1 MTLKSIKI
9 YDVEGQ
15 NLDLA
20 MSPTIDQQKYDEE
33 QQILDDILKL
43 DGIDD
48 PPQQDGAEPEKSGG
62 EEAEFPD
69 TLEIRN

>member
-1 MTLKSIKI
+1 
-9 YDVEGQ
+9 
-15 NLDLA
+15 

-48 PPQQDGAEPEKSGG
+48 PPQQDGAEPEKPGG
-62 EEAEFPD
+62 EEAELPD